1 MHKDGEKG
9 EPAKD
14 PMFLDQK
21 PVVAANPVRKDDPLP
36 PVKVLSAVHHAIL
49 LSCSGWR
56 LNKLPEVKA
65 FIAEASQFKS
75 LEVKYVG
82 GDPRFVF
89 YDSEGKQVGDEVN
102 VASYKKDEIHA
113 LLTKKGL
120 ERKKP

>member
-1 MHKDGEKG
+1 
-9 EPAKD
+9 
-14 PMFLDQK
+14 
-21 PVVAANPVRKDDPLP
+21 
-36 PVKVLSAVHHAIL
+36 
-49 LSCSGWR
+49 